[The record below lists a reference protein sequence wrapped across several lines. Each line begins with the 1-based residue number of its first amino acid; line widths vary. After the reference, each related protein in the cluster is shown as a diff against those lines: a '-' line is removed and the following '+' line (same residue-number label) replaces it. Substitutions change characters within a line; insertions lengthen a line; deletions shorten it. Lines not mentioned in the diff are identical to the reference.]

1 MKYYSINEELARRS
15 HDMMSMSDYKKGS
28 ATAEYQ
34 RMVDKACDIAESQ
47 KRRVDSM
54 YHDKID
60 ALLDSYAR
68 RLADNI
74 NNSNRIGTMCPSI
87 LIAGGS
93 GFNVRK
99 KERQNAAADRNMQ
112 EWNEIQCILHK
123 IRSVGTG
130 GISGDDPNALNKL
143 RAKLES
149 LERLQNRMKAAN
161 SAIRMKDQ
169 AKGDAKL
176 SEMGYSPSDIKE
188 LRSTDFCG
196 RIGYPAY
203 QLSNNNANIRRVRQR
218 IEELSSR
225 SELAGW
231 TFPGGEAKINE
242 AENRLQL
249 IFEEKPDAD
258 QRQELKSNGFK
269 WAPSQGA
276 WQRQLNQNA
285 IRAAAR
291 IDFLRPEDGTSPYQ
305 LQPFVKRE
313 NKEMSR

>member
-34 RMVDKACDIAESQ
+34 RMVDKACDIAEYQ
-47 KRRVDSM
+47 KRRVDPM

-112 EWNEIQCILHK
+112 EWNEIQGILHK

-143 RAKLES
+143 RAKLDS

-176 SEMGYSPSDIKE
+176 AEMGYSPSDIKE
-188 LRSTDFCG
+188 LRSPDFCG
-196 RIGYPAY
+196 RIGYPSY
-203 QLSNNNANIRRVRQR
+203 QLSNNNANIRRIRER
-218 IEELSSR
+218 IEELEKRQESP
-225 SELAGW
+225 APDGW
-231 TFPGGEAKINE
+231 KFDGGEVVINTE
-242 AENRLQL
+242 LNRLQIVL
-249 IFEEKPDAD
+249 DDRPDSETKQA
-258 QRQELKSNGFK
+258 LKSHGFR
-269 WAPSQGA
+269 WAPSQRA
-276 WQRQLNQNA
+276 WQRQLTDNA
-285 IRAAAR
+285 IHAAKAITRA
-291 IDFLRPEDGTSPYQ
+291 E
-305 LQPFVKRE
+305 
-313 NKEMSR
+313 

>member
-28 ATAEYQ
+28 ATEEYQ
-34 RMVDKACDIAESQ
+34 RMVDKACDMAESQ
-47 KRRVDSM
+47 KRRVDPM

-99 KERQNAAADRNMQ
+99 KERQNAAAGRNMQ
-112 EWNEIQCILHK
+112 EWNEIQGILHK

-161 SAIRMKDQ
+161 AAIRMKDQ

-176 SEMGYSPSDIKE
+176 AEMGYSPSDIKE
-188 LRSTDFCG
+188 LRSPDFCG
-196 RIGYPAY
+196 RIGYPSY
-203 QLSNNNANIRRVRQR
+203 QLSNNNANIHRIRER
-218 IEELSSR
+218 IEELENRQESP
-225 SELAGW
+225 APCGW
-231 TFPGGEAKINE
+231 KFDGGEVVIN
-242 AENRLQL
+242 AELNRLQIVL
-249 IFEEKPDAD
+249 DDRPDAD
-258 QRQELKSNGFK
+258 TRQALKSHGFR
-269 WAPSQGA
+269 WAPSKGA
-276 WQRQLNQNA
+276 WQRQLTGNA
-285 IRAAAR
+285 IHAAKAITRA
-291 IDFLRPEDGTSPYQ
+291 E
-305 LQPFVKRE
+305 
-313 NKEMSR
+313 

>member
-28 ATAEYQ
+28 ATEEYQ

-60 ALLDSYAR
+60 DLLDSYAR

-112 EWNEIQCILHK
+112 EWNEIQGILHK

-161 SAIRMKDQ
+161 AAIRMKDR

-176 SEMGYSPSDIKE
+176 AEMGYSPSDIKE
-188 LRSTDFCG
+188 LRSPDFCG
-196 RIGYPAY
+196 RIGYPSY
-203 QLSNNNANIRRVRQR
+203 QLSNNNANIHRIRER
-218 IEELSSR
+218 IEELEKRQDSPAP
-225 SELAGW
+225 EGW
-231 TFPGGEAKINE
+231 KFDGGEVVIN
-242 AENRLQL
+242 AELNRLQIVL
-249 IFEEKPDAD
+249 DDRPDAD
-258 QRQELKSNGFK
+258 TKQALKSHGFR

-276 WQRQLNQNA
+276 WQRQLTDNA
-285 IRAAAR
+285 IHAAKAITRA
-291 IDFLRPEDGTSPYQ
+291 E
-305 LQPFVKRE
+305 
-313 NKEMSR
+313 

>member
-176 SEMGYSPSDIKE
+176 AEMGYSPSDIKE
-188 LRSTDFCG
+188 LRSPDFCG
-196 RIGYPAY
+196 RIGYPSY
-203 QLSNNNANIRRVRQR
+203 QLSNNNANIRRIRDR
-218 IEELSSR
+218 IEELEKRQESP
-225 SELAGW
+225 APDGW
-231 TFPGGEAKINE
+231 KFDGGEVVINTE
-242 AENRLQL
+242 LNRLQIVL
-249 IFEEKPDAD
+249 DDRPDAD
-258 QRQELKSNGFK
+258 TKQALKSHGFR

-276 WQRQLNQNA
+276 WQRQLTDNA
-285 IRAAAR
+285 IHAAKAITRA
-291 IDFLRPEDGTSPYQ
+291 E
-305 LQPFVKRE
+305 
-313 NKEMSR
+313 

>member
-34 RMVDKACDIAESQ
+34 RMVDKACDIAEYQ
-47 KRRVDSM
+47 KRRVDPM

-74 NNSNRIGTMCPSI
+74 NNSNLIGTMCPSI

-112 EWNEIQCILHK
+112 EWNEIQGILHK

-203 QLSNNNANIRRVRQR
+203 QLSNNNANIRRIRDR
-218 IEELSSR
+218 IEELEKRQDSPAPEGWKFGGGKVVINA
-225 SELAGW
+225 EL
-231 TFPGGEAKINE
+231 
-242 AENRLQL
+242 NRLQIVL
-249 IFEEKPDAD
+249 DDCPDAD
-258 QRQELKSNGFK
+258 TKQALKSHGFR

-276 WQRQLNQNA
+276 WQRQLTDNA
-285 IRAAAR
+285 IHAAKAITRA
-291 IDFLRPEDGTSPYQ
+291 E
-305 LQPFVKRE
+305 
-313 NKEMSR
+313 

>member
-34 RMVDKACDIAESQ
+34 RMVDKACDIAEYQ
-47 KRRVDSM
+47 KRRVDPM

-112 EWNEIQCILHK
+112 EWNEIQGILHK

-143 RAKLES
+143 RAKLDS

-176 SEMGYSPSDIKE
+176 AEMGYSPSDIKE
-188 LRSTDFCG
+188 LRSPDFCG
-196 RIGYPAY
+196 RIGYPSY
-203 QLSNNNANIRRVRQR
+203 QLSNNNANIRRIRER
-218 IEELSSR
+218 IEELEKR
-225 SELAGW
+225 QEIPAPDGW
-231 TFPGGEAKINE
+231 KFDGGEVVINTE
-242 AENRLQL
+242 LNRLQIVL
-249 IFEEKPDAD
+249 DDRPDSETKQA
-258 QRQELKSNGFK
+258 LKSHGFR
-269 WAPSQGA
+269 WAPSQRA
-276 WQRQLNQNA
+276 WQRQLTDNA
-285 IRAAAR
+285 IHAAKAITRA
-291 IDFLRPEDGTSPYQ
+291 E
-305 LQPFVKRE
+305 
-313 NKEMSR
+313 

>member
-203 QLSNNNANIRRVRQR
+203 QLSNNNANIRRIRER
-218 IEELSSR
+218 IEELEKRQESP
-225 SELAGW
+225 APDGW
-231 TFPGGEAKINE
+231 KFDGGEVVINTE
-242 AENRLQL
+242 LNRLQIVL
-249 IFEEKPDAD
+249 DDRPDAD
-258 QRQELKSNGFK
+258 TKQALKSHGFR

-276 WQRQLNQNA
+276 WQRQLTDNA
-285 IRAAAR
+285 IHAAKAITRA
-291 IDFLRPEDGTSPYQ
+291 E
-305 LQPFVKRE
+305 
-313 NKEMSR
+313 

>member
-188 LRSTDFCG
+188 LRSPDFCG
-196 RIGYPAY
+196 RIGYPSY
-203 QLSNNNANIRRVRQR
+203 QLSNNNANIRRIRDR
-218 IEELSSR
+218 IEELEKRQESPAPEGWKFGGGKVVINA
-225 SELAGW
+225 EL
-231 TFPGGEAKINE
+231 NH
-242 AENRLQL
+242 LQIVL
-249 IFEEKPDAD
+249 DDRPDAD
-258 QRQELKSNGFK
+258 TKQALKSHGFR

-276 WQRQLNQNA
+276 WQRQLTDNA
-285 IRAAAR
+285 IHAAKAITRA
-291 IDFLRPEDGTSPYQ
+291 E
-305 LQPFVKRE
+305 
-313 NKEMSR
+313 

>member
-34 RMVDKACDIAESQ
+34 RMVDKACDIAEYQ
-47 KRRVDSM
+47 KRRVDPM

-112 EWNEIQCILHK
+112 EWNEIQGILHK

-176 SEMGYSPSDIKE
+176 AEMGYSPSDIKE
-188 LRSTDFCG
+188 LRSPDFCG
-196 RIGYPAY
+196 RIGYPSY
-203 QLSNNNANIRRVRQR
+203 QLSNNNANIRRIRDR
-218 IEELSSR
+218 IEELEKRQDSPAP
-225 SELAGW
+225 EGW
-231 TFPGGEAKINE
+231 KFDGGEVVIN
-242 AENRLQL
+242 AELNRLQIVL
-249 IFEEKPDAD
+249 DDRPDAD
-258 QRQELKSNGFK
+258 TKQALKSHGFR

-276 WQRQLNQNA
+276 WQRQLTDNA
-285 IRAAAR
+285 IHAAKAITRA
-291 IDFLRPEDGTSPYQ
+291 E
-305 LQPFVKRE
+305 
-313 NKEMSR
+313 

>member
-34 RMVDKACDIAESQ
+34 RMVDKACDIAEYQ
-47 KRRVDSM
+47 KRRVDPM

-112 EWNEIQCILHK
+112 EWNEIQGILHK

-161 SAIRMKDQ
+161 AAIRMKDQ

-176 SEMGYSPSDIKE
+176 AEMGYSPSDIKE
-188 LRSTDFCG
+188 LRSPDFCG
-196 RIGYPAY
+196 RIGYPSY
-203 QLSNNNANIRRVRQR
+203 QLSNNNANIHRIRER
-218 IEELSSR
+218 IEELEKRQDSPAP
-225 SELAGW
+225 EGW
-231 TFPGGEAKINE
+231 KFDGGEVVIN
-242 AENRLQL
+242 AELNRLQIVL
-249 IFEEKPDAD
+249 DDRPDAD
-258 QRQELKSNGFK
+258 TKQALKSHGFR

-276 WQRQLNQNA
+276 WQRQLTDNA
-285 IRAAAR
+285 IHAAKAITRA
-291 IDFLRPEDGTSPYQ
+291 G
-305 LQPFVKRE
+305 
-313 NKEMSR
+313 

>member
-34 RMVDKACDIAESQ
+34 RMVDKACDIAEYQ
-47 KRRVDSM
+47 KRRVDPM

-112 EWNEIQCILHK
+112 EWNEIQGILHK

-176 SEMGYSPSDIKE
+176 AEMGYSPSDIKE
-188 LRSTDFCG
+188 LRSPDFCG
-196 RIGYPAY
+196 RIGYPSY
-203 QLSNNNANIRRVRQR
+203 QLSNNNANIRRIRDR
-218 IEELSSR
+218 IEELEKRQDSPAPEGWKFGGGKVVINA
-225 SELAGW
+225 EL
-231 TFPGGEAKINE
+231 
-242 AENRLQL
+242 NRLQIVL
-249 IFEEKPDAD
+249 DDRPDAD
-258 QRQELKSNGFK
+258 TKQALKSHGFR

-276 WQRQLNQNA
+276 WQRQLTDNA
-285 IRAAAR
+285 IHAAKAITRA
-291 IDFLRPEDGTSPYQ
+291 E
-305 LQPFVKRE
+305 
-313 NKEMSR
+313 

>member
-28 ATAEYQ
+28 ATEEYQ
-34 RMVDKACDIAESQ
+34 RMVDKACDMAESQ
-47 KRRVDSM
+47 KRRVDPM

-112 EWNEIQCILHK
+112 EWNEIQGILHK

-161 SAIRMKDQ
+161 AAIRMKDQ

-176 SEMGYSPSDIKE
+176 AEMGYSPSDIKE
-188 LRSTDFCG
+188 LRSPDFCG
-196 RIGYPAY
+196 RIGYPSY
-203 QLSNNNANIRRVRQR
+203 QLSNNNANIHRIRGR
-218 IEELSSR
+218 IEELEKR
-225 SELAGW
+225 QDIPAPEGW
-231 TFPGGEAKINE
+231 KFDGGEVVIN
-242 AENRLQL
+242 AELNRLQIVL
-249 IFEEKPDAD
+249 DDRPDAD
-258 QRQELKSNGFK
+258 TKQALKSHGFR

-276 WQRQLNQNA
+276 WQRQLTDNA
-285 IRAAAR
+285 IHAAKAITRA
-291 IDFLRPEDGTSPYQ
+291 E
-305 LQPFVKRE
+305 
-313 NKEMSR
+313 

>member
-47 KRRVDSM
+47 KRRVDPM

-99 KERQNAAADRNMQ
+99 KEHQNAAADRNMQ
-112 EWNEIQCILHK
+112 EWNEIQGILHK

-143 RAKLES
+143 RAKLDS

-161 SAIRMKDQ
+161 AAIRMKDQ

-176 SEMGYSPSDIKE
+176 AEMGYSPSDIKE
-188 LRSTDFCG
+188 LRSPDFCG
-196 RIGYPAY
+196 RIGYPSY
-203 QLSNNNANIRRVRQR
+203 QLSNNNANIRRIRER
-218 IEELSSR
+218 IEELEKRQDSPAP
-225 SELAGW
+225 EGW
-231 TFPGGEAKINE
+231 KFDGGEVVIN
-242 AENRLQL
+242 AELNRLQIVL
-249 IFEEKPDAD
+249 DDRPDAD
-258 QRQELKSNGFK
+258 TKQALKSHGFR

-276 WQRQLNQNA
+276 WQRQLTDNA
-285 IRAAAR
+285 IHAAKAITRA
-291 IDFLRPEDGTSPYQ
+291 E
-305 LQPFVKRE
+305 
-313 NKEMSR
+313 

>member
-34 RMVDKACDIAESQ
+34 RMVDKACDIAEYQ
-47 KRRVDSM
+47 KRRVDPM

-99 KERQNAAADRNMQ
+99 KERQNAAADRNMK
-112 EWNEIQCILHK
+112 EWNEIQGILHK

-161 SAIRMKDQ
+161 AAIRMKDQ

-176 SEMGYSPSDIKE
+176 AEMGYSPSDIKE
-188 LRSTDFCG
+188 LRSPDFCG
-196 RIGYPAY
+196 RIGYPSY
-203 QLSNNNANIRRVRQR
+203 QLSNNNANIRRIRER
-218 IEELSSR
+218 IEELEKRQDSQAP
-225 SELAGW
+225 EGW
-231 TFPGGEAKINE
+231 KFDGGEVVIN
-242 AENRLQL
+242 AELNRLQIVL
-249 IFEEKPDAD
+249 DDRPDAD
-258 QRQELKSNGFK
+258 TKQALKSHGFR

-276 WQRQLNQNA
+276 WQRQLTDNA
-285 IRAAAR
+285 IHAAKAITRA
-291 IDFLRPEDGTSPYQ
+291 E
-305 LQPFVKRE
+305 
-313 NKEMSR
+313 

>member
-112 EWNEIQCILHK
+112 EWNEIQGILHK

-203 QLSNNNANIRRVRQR
+203 QLSNNNANIRRIRER
-218 IEELSSR
+218 IEELEKRQESP
-225 SELAGW
+225 APDGW
-231 TFPGGEAKINE
+231 KFDGGEVVINTE
-242 AENRLQL
+242 LNRLQIVL
-249 IFEEKPDAD
+249 DDRPDAD
-258 QRQELKSNGFK
+258 TKQALKSHGFR

-276 WQRQLNQNA
+276 WQRQLTDNA
-285 IRAAAR
+285 IHAAKAITRA
-291 IDFLRPEDGTSPYQ
+291 E
-305 LQPFVKRE
+305 
-313 NKEMSR
+313 

>member
-34 RMVDKACDIAESQ
+34 RMVDKACDIAEYQ
-47 KRRVDSM
+47 KRRVDPM

-188 LRSTDFCG
+188 LRSPDFCG
-196 RIGYPAY
+196 RIGYPSY
-203 QLSNNNANIRRVRQR
+203 QLSNNNANIRRIRDR
-218 IEELSSR
+218 IEELEKRQDSPAPEGWKFGGGKVVINA
-225 SELAGW
+225 EL
-231 TFPGGEAKINE
+231 
-242 AENRLQL
+242 NRLQIVL
-249 IFEEKPDAD
+249 DDRPDAD
-258 QRQELKSNGFK
+258 TKQALKSHGFR

-276 WQRQLNQNA
+276 WQRQLTDNA
-285 IRAAAR
+285 IHAAKAITRA
-291 IDFLRPEDGTSPYQ
+291 E
-305 LQPFVKRE
+305 
-313 NKEMSR
+313 

>member
-87 LIAGGS
+87 PFAGGIGS
-93 GFNVRK
+93 NFRK
-99 KERQNAAADRNMQ
+99 KERQPAAADPNMP
-112 EWNEIQCILHK
+112 EWNEIQCIPHK

-203 QLSNNNANIRRVRQR
+203 QLSNNNANIRRIRER
-218 IEELSSR
+218 IEELEKRQESP
-225 SELAGW
+225 APDGW
-231 TFPGGEAKINE
+231 KFDGGEVVINTE
-242 AENRLQL
+242 LNRLQIVL
-249 IFEEKPDAD
+249 DDRPDAD
-258 QRQELKSNGFK
+258 TKQALKSHGFR

-276 WQRQLNQNA
+276 WQRQLTDNA
-285 IRAAAR
+285 IHAAKAITRA
-291 IDFLRPEDGTSPYQ
+291 E
-305 LQPFVKRE
+305 
-313 NKEMSR
+313 

>member
-34 RMVDKACDIAESQ
+34 RMVDKACDIAEYQ
-47 KRRVDSM
+47 KRRVDPM

-203 QLSNNNANIRRVRQR
+203 QLSNNNANIRRIRER
-218 IEELSSR
+218 IEELEKRQESP
-225 SELAGW
+225 APDGW
-231 TFPGGEAKINE
+231 KFDGGEVVINTE
-242 AENRLQL
+242 LNRLQIVL
-249 IFEEKPDAD
+249 DDRPDAD
-258 QRQELKSNGFK
+258 TKQALKSHGFR

-276 WQRQLNQNA
+276 WQRQLTDNA
-285 IRAAAR
+285 IHAAKAITRA
-291 IDFLRPEDGTSPYQ
+291 E
-305 LQPFVKRE
+305 
-313 NKEMSR
+313 

>member
-34 RMVDKACDIAESQ
+34 RMVDKACDIAEYQ
-47 KRRVDSM
+47 KRRVDPM

-74 NNSNRIGTMCPSI
+74 NNSNLIGTMCPSI

-112 EWNEIQCILHK
+112 EWNEIQGILHK

-176 SEMGYSPSDIKE
+176 AEMGYSPSDIKE
-188 LRSTDFCG
+188 LRSPDFCG
-196 RIGYPAY
+196 RIGYPSY
-203 QLSNNNANIRRVRQR
+203 QLSNNNANIRRIRDR
-218 IEELSSR
+218 IEELEKRQDSPAPEGWKFGGGKVVINA
-225 SELAGW
+225 EL
-231 TFPGGEAKINE
+231 
-242 AENRLQL
+242 NRLQIVL
-249 IFEEKPDAD
+249 DDCPDAD
-258 QRQELKSNGFK
+258 TKQALKSHGFR

-276 WQRQLNQNA
+276 WQRQLTDNA
-285 IRAAAR
+285 IHAAKAITRA
-291 IDFLRPEDGTSPYQ
+291 E
-305 LQPFVKRE
+305 
-313 NKEMSR
+313 

>member
-34 RMVDKACDIAESQ
+34 RMVDKACDIAEYQ
-47 KRRVDSM
+47 KRRVDPM

-112 EWNEIQCILHK
+112 EWNEIQGILHK

-149 LERLQNRMKAAN
+149 LERLQNRIKAAN

-203 QLSNNNANIRRVRQR
+203 QLSNNNANIRRIRER
-218 IEELSSR
+218 IEELEKRQESP
-225 SELAGW
+225 APDGW
-231 TFPGGEAKINE
+231 KFDGGEVVINTE
-242 AENRLQL
+242 LNRLQIVL
-249 IFEEKPDAD
+249 DDRPDAD
-258 QRQELKSNGFK
+258 TKQTLKSHGFR

-276 WQRQLNQNA
+276 WQRQLTDNA
-285 IRAAAR
+285 IHAAKAITRA
-291 IDFLRPEDGTSPYQ
+291 E
-305 LQPFVKRE
+305 
-313 NKEMSR
+313 

>member
-34 RMVDKACDIAESQ
+34 RMVDKACDIAEYQ
-47 KRRVDSM
+47 KRRVDPM

-74 NNSNRIGTMCPSI
+74 NNSNLIGTMCPSI

-112 EWNEIQCILHK
+112 EWNEIQGILHK

-176 SEMGYSPSDIKE
+176 AEMGYSPSDIKE
-188 LRSTDFCG
+188 LRSPDFCG
-196 RIGYPAY
+196 RIGYPSY
-203 QLSNNNANIRRVRQR
+203 QLSNNNANIHRIRER
-218 IEELSSR
+218 IEELEKRQDSP
-225 SELAGW
+225 APDGW
-231 TFPGGEAKINE
+231 KFDGGEVVINTE
-242 AENRLQL
+242 LNRLQIVL
-249 IFEEKPDAD
+249 DDRPDAD
-258 QRQELKSNGFK
+258 TKQALKSHGFR

-276 WQRQLNQNA
+276 WQRQLTDNA
-285 IRAAAR
+285 IHAAKAITRA
-291 IDFLRPEDGTSPYQ
+291 E
-305 LQPFVKRE
+305 
-313 NKEMSR
+313 

>member
-112 EWNEIQCILHK
+112 E
-123 IRSVGTG
+123 
-130 GISGDDPNALNKL
+130 
-143 RAKLES
+143 
-149 LERLQNRMKAAN
+149 
-161 SAIRMKDQ
+161 
-169 AKGDAKL
+169 
-176 SEMGYSPSDIKE
+176 
-188 LRSTDFCG
+188 
-196 RIGYPAY
+196 
-203 QLSNNNANIRRVRQR
+203 
-218 IEELSSR
+218 
-225 SELAGW
+225 
-231 TFPGGEAKINE
+231 
-242 AENRLQL
+242 
-249 IFEEKPDAD
+249 
-258 QRQELKSNGFK
+258 
-269 WAPSQGA
+269 
-276 WQRQLNQNA
+276 
-285 IRAAAR
+285 
-291 IDFLRPEDGTSPYQ
+291 
-305 LQPFVKRE
+305 
-313 NKEMSR
+313 

>member
-34 RMVDKACDIAESQ
+34 RMVDKAFDIAESQ
-47 KRRVDSM
+47 KRRVDPM

-112 EWNEIQCILHK
+112 EWNEIQGILHK

-161 SAIRMKDQ
+161 AAIRMKDQ

-176 SEMGYSPSDIKE
+176 AEMGYSHSDIKE
-188 LRSTDFCG
+188 LRSPDFCG
-196 RIGYPAY
+196 RIGYPSY
-203 QLSNNNANIRRVRQR
+203 QLSNNNANIHRIRER
-218 IEELSSR
+218 IEELEKRQDSPAP
-225 SELAGW
+225 EGW
-231 TFPGGEAKINE
+231 KFDGGEVVIN
-242 AENRLQL
+242 AELNRLQIVL
-249 IFEEKPDAD
+249 DDRPDAD
-258 QRQELKSNGFK
+258 TKQALKSHGFR

-276 WQRQLNQNA
+276 WQRQLTDNA
-285 IRAAAR
+285 IHAAKAITRA
-291 IDFLRPEDGTSPYQ
+291 E
-305 LQPFVKRE
+305 
-313 NKEMSR
+313 

>member
-47 KRRVDSM
+47 KRRVDPM

-112 EWNEIQCILHK
+112 EWNEIQGILHK

-161 SAIRMKDQ
+161 AAIRMKDQ

-176 SEMGYSPSDIKE
+176 AEMGYSPSDIKE
-188 LRSTDFCG
+188 LRSPDFCG
-196 RIGYPAY
+196 RIGYPSY
-203 QLSNNNANIRRVRQR
+203 QLSNNNANIRRIRER
-218 IEELSSR
+218 IEELEKRQDSQAP
-225 SELAGW
+225 EGW
-231 TFPGGEAKINE
+231 KFDGGEVVIN
-242 AENRLQL
+242 AELNRLQIVL
-249 IFEEKPDAD
+249 DDRPGAD
-258 QRQELKSNGFK
+258 TKQALKSHGFR

-276 WQRQLNQNA
+276 WQRQLTDNA
-285 IRAAAR
+285 IHAAKAITRA
-291 IDFLRPEDGTSPYQ
+291 E
-305 LQPFVKRE
+305 
-313 NKEMSR
+313 

>member
-34 RMVDKACDIAESQ
+34 RMVDKACDIAEYQ
-47 KRRVDSM
+47 KRRVDPM

-112 EWNEIQCILHK
+112 EWNEIQGILHK

-176 SEMGYSPSDIKE
+176 AEMGYSPSDIKE
-188 LRSTDFCG
+188 LRSPDFCG
-196 RIGYPAY
+196 RIGYPSY
-203 QLSNNNANIRRVRQR
+203 QLSNNNANIRRIRDR
-218 IEELSSR
+218 IEELEKRQESP
-225 SELAGW
+225 APDGW
-231 TFPGGEAKINE
+231 KFDGGEVVINTE
-242 AENRLQL
+242 LNRLQIVL
-249 IFEEKPDAD
+249 DDRPDAD
-258 QRQELKSNGFK
+258 TKQALKSHGFR

-276 WQRQLNQNA
+276 WQRQLTDNA
-285 IRAAAR
+285 IHAAKAITRA
-291 IDFLRPEDGTSPYQ
+291 E
-305 LQPFVKRE
+305 
-313 NKEMSR
+313 